1 MKHRGTVGSRSLA
14 RQARSTWIICLGIL
28 LVFISAGASAQSIE
42 RGSIT
47 GTITDPNGDRMPGV
61 NVMLTSTELGATSE
75 TMTDAN
81 GRYRFVALL
90 PSTYTV
96 AASIEGFSTA
106 RQEDIELTVGKTLS
120 VDLAMELGSVE
131 DVIIVEGSPLIDVRS
146 STLQT
151 TELNNEILMDVPSGR
166 SIRSVVQLA
175 PGIHSENAEGRQ
187 PSAFGSPGMGV
198 QFSVDGVIINSP
210 EAGES
215 EVALGFFSVED
226 CHRPSAPAHRPSTA
240 DTAA

>member
-1 MKHRGTVGSRSLA
+1 MLT
-14 RQARSTWIICLGIL
+14 
-28 LVFISAGASAQSIE
+28 VFICAAAWGQSIE

-61 NVMLTSTELGATSE
+61 NVTLTSGELGTTSE

-106 RQEDIELTVGKTLS
+106 QQEDIVLTVNQTLT
-120 VDLAMELGSVE
+120 VDLTMQLGSVE
-131 DVIIVEGSPLIDVRS
+131 DIIIVEGSPLIDVRS

-151 TELNNEILMDVPSGR
+151 TELNNEILMEVPTQR
-166 SIRSVVQLA
+166 SIRASCSWRPASTPRTRTAGNL
-175 PGIHSENAEGRQ
+175 Q
-187 PSAFGSPGMGV
+187 PSVRPAWASSSRSM
-198 QFSVDGVIINSP
+198 
-210 EAGES
+210 ES
-215 EVALGFFSVED
+215 SSTARRRARARCPSASSQSRTLPS
-226 CHRPSAPAHRPSTA
+226 SAPAPRPSTA
-240 DTAA
+240 ATPA